1 MQRVAGHPPFERGPE
16 LVAEPPLVE
25 VGELG
30 VAVGRHL
37 EPPVEVEEILGAV
50 LRARAWP
57 PRLAKLRA
65 VLACVY
71 RRAWSP
77 LHFAAWYPLHA
88 MPSVASESMSA
99 AAISSH
105 RSRVDV
111 DFAGF
116 AELVGDVDVDVF
128 GHGRGSYEVC
138 PVRSAT

>member
-1 MQRVAGHPPFERGPE
+1 MQRVAGQPPFEGGPE

-25 VGELG
+25 IGELG

-50 LRARAWP
+50 LSAQGGRLVGEAACGARLRVP
-57 PRLAKLRA
+57 LAPGAR
-65 VLACVY
+65 
-71 RRAWSP
+71 SS
-77 LHFAAWYPLHA
+77 FAAWYPLHA

-111 DFAGF
+111 DCAGF
-116 AELVGDVDVDVF
+116 AELVGDVDVHVF
-128 GHGRGSYEVC
+128 GHGR
-138 PVRSAT
+138 